1 MTISGTTGLSM
12 TPFHPAAE
20 FDGWSGVGYALV
32 FTTLSFAGFEGAA
45 TLGEEALSPR
55 RNIPIAMA
63 GTVLLAGAFFVFVS
77 YAQVMG
83 YGLDQMKALSN
94 ADAPLNTLSI
104 RFISRDFAVAVDLA
118 AAVSAFS
125 ATLGALS
132 AAARMLFALGRE
144 GLGPRIGDVDPASG
158 TPKFAVLLCG
168 GLSLLGIA
176 LWGPLR
182 GGGQLLRL
190 SRHHRDAGPDPRLY
204 GGDGG
209 GAGGRPQGP
218 APALGRCWGRSAP
231 WC

>member
-1 MTISGTTGLSM
+1 MFDSCRGRYS
-12 TPFHPAAE
+12 AA
-20 FDGWSGVGYALV
+20 
-32 FTTLSFAGFEGAA
+32 AA
-45 TLGEEALSPR
+45 AAKYSS
-55 RNIPIAMA
+55 
-63 GTVLLAGAFFVFVS
+63 AFFVFVS

-132 AAARMLFALGRE
+132 AAARMLFALGRA
-144 GLGPRIGDVDPASG
+144 GLGPRIGDVDPLSG

-176 LWGPLR
+176 LWAPFVGAANYYDYLGTIGTLGLILVYMGVTGAVLAVALKARHRLWALDPGRRSGQSGAPR
-182 GGGQLLRL
+182 GRREAAAQGRRARHGGRC
-190 SRHHRDAGPDPRLY
+190 HGAAGRAGGIPRLPR
-204 GGDGG
+204 
-209 GAGGRPQGP
+209 A
-218 APALGRCWGRSAP
+218 
-231 WC
+231 